1 MSYLCPQAL
10 SEKANRLILVLMD
23 DDLKDQDVHD
33 EDLRVYMKMNTY
45 LKYGDPWFWHKLKY
59 ALPHRKPV
67 SAQADANF
75 FKQQQRERA
84 IQLDK
89 LRAKMENT
97 IA

>member
-1 MSYLCPQAL
+1 M
-10 SEKANRLILVLMD
+10 SEKANRLILILMD
-23 DDLKDQDVHD
+23 DELKDQDIKD
-33 EDLRVYMKMNTY
+33 DDLRVYMKMNTY

-59 ALPHRKPV
+59 ALPHKKSV
-67 SAQADANF
+67 SVEANF
-75 FKQQQRERA
+75 LKQQQRERA